1 MLNCMLY
8 FVVYVSNRL
17 NHTSFEQD
25 VRRRMSGLYIEN
37 KMRIRMHDYSYA
49 ISKAIGHDVMECVHI
64 IYYLIYGRFASTAYV
79 SMISQNKD
87 QQHKGLLW
95 KKSLSSCGE
104 TSTALMSPQIEKKI
118 SWNYRTSKTDLDV
131 FSQEL

>member
-1 MLNCMLY
+1 
-8 FVVYVSNRL
+8 
-17 NHTSFEQD
+17 
-25 VRRRMSGLYIEN
+25 
-37 KMRIRMHDYSYA
+37 MHDYSYA

-104 TSTALMSPQIEKKI
+104 TSTVLMSPQIEKKL
-118 SWNYRTSKTDLDV
+118 SLDITYCKDANL
-131 FSQEL
+131 STREASIRGN